1 MSLYKWWITL
11 HNFYIIMNKTHLWD
25 SLIQHLQSKE
35 IVCYSCLMRLT
46 YQKIMAFIGTKKHL
60 NKDRN
65 NIQFSFKKLT
75 LLKTKHIKTETQVYN
90 KMRYNMKCL
99 NAIYPFI
106 NYLRNIQH
114 IHFTFTRIK
123 KYFLSTGM
131 YKNTFILI
139 RQLESFLKI
148 IER

>member
-1 MSLYKWWITL
+1 
-11 HNFYIIMNKTHLWD
+11 
-25 SLIQHLQSKE
+25 
-35 IVCYSCLMRLT
+35 
-46 YQKIMAFIGTKKHL
+46 MAFIGTKKHL

-106 NYLRNIQH
+106 NYLLTKH
-114 IHFTFTRIK
+114 STHSFYIHKNK
-123 KYFLSTGM
+123 KIFSV
-131 YKNTFILI
+131 N
-139 RQLESFLKI
+139 RHV
-148 IER
+148 